1 MQRKF
6 VQAFHVPGELGA
18 DLNIRWTAPSD
29 CTLVHVSAVSSDADA
44 AGLTIGTSVTAAA
57 YLAKCSAGVSNTPV
71 EKARTDFVG
80 TQYPQ
85 ISDGDIVAI
94 AVDYNYAGGGSASAS
109 SDVTIVLTFQE
120 G

>member
-6 VQAFHVPGELGA
+6 VQAFHVPGELAA

-29 CTLVHVSAVSSDADA
+29 CTLVHVSAVASDANA
-44 AGLTIGTSVTAAA
+44 YGLTIGTSTTAAA

-71 EKARTDFVG
+71 EKTRTDFVG
-80 TQYPQ
+80 SQYPQ

-94 AVDYNYAGGGSASAS
+94 AVDYDYNGGGGAAASEDA
-109 SDVTIVLTFQE
+109 TIVLTFQE

>member
-6 VQAFHVPGELGA
+6 VQSFHVPGTLSA

-29 CTLVHVSAVSSDADA
+29 CTLVHVSTVSSDVDA
-44 AGLTIGTSVTAAA
+44 AGITIGTSASAAA
-57 YLAKCSAGVSNTPV
+57 YLAKCSCGVSGTPV

-80 TQYPQ
+80 SQYPE
-85 ISDGDIVAI
+85 ISDGDIVVI

-109 SDVTIVLTFQE
+109 ADLTIVLTFQE